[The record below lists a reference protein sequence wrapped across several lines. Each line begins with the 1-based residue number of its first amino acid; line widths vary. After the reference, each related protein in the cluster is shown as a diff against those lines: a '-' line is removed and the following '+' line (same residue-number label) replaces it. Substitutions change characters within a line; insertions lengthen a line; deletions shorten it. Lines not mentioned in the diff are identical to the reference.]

1 MNIYKLNVLKFLTQ
15 GKIPDRI
22 LKESYD
28 FEFDNSELKFKA
40 KFPAKNAK
48 KWCGIELECKK

>member
-1 MNIYKLNVLKFLTQ
+1 MNKYKLNVLKFLTQ

-28 FEFDNSELKFKA
+28 FEVDNSELKFKA
-40 KFPAKNAK
+40 KFSAKNAK
-48 KWCGIELECKK
+48 NWRGIELKCK